1 MSQQDYRSE
10 IDQWADMW
18 DEMQKSNVHPPMEK
32 PQPSPWAAEVLGTK
46 AQDTY
51 YDYLDAQDDYA
62 PEPEESY
69 DGEALLAEQK
79 KRRVQQQRQQPA
91 ARRRLRED
99 KTPNPVYPDSQG
111 NDNEQPQA
119 VWVTDKLLQEVESL
133 KKRLFAVENKM
144 ARLGQ
149 GKKFSEKA
157 VIQGSEDGKALMS
170 EIKNLR
176 KRIDR
181 VSSSLGIKDEESP
194 WQVKRD

>member
-1 MSQQDYRSE
+1 VAWSS
-10 IDQWADMW
+10 WW
-18 DEMQKSNVHPPMEK
+18 
-32 PQPSPWAAEVLGTK
+32 G
-46 AQDTY
+46 
-51 YDYLDAQDDYA
+51 
-62 PEPEESY
+62 
-69 DGEALLAEQK
+69 
-79 KRRVQQQRQQPA
+79 
-91 ARRRLRED
+91 
-99 KTPNPVYPDSQG
+99 
-111 NDNEQPQA
+111 
-119 VWVTDKLLQEVESL
+119 TDKLLQEVESL